1 MLSDHRHHWDTT
13 EEHVRRR
20 PDCVKCS
27 ATGVDI
33 EGMPT
38 LVAVFKGR
46 DDSEVVLDRLA
57 EHGIDRA
64 SVGLVW
70 REKTVRK
77 AEDIEVVTYVD
88 HFEEP
93 RIEVKKGALGGVI
106 GGATAGAGSVL
117 LATAGIAIGPGIA
130 SILGTGAGVA
140 AAAAAVAGAASGGV
154 SGGVIGALLSV
165 ADHDATKVTTTET
178 QYVEYVETDGF
189 VLTFD
194 YEEQASDQLAVVLQ
208 EVGVDDISL
217 LGETGKHLRTR
228 L

>member
-1 MLSDHRHHWDTT
+1 
-13 EEHVRRR
+13 V
-20 PDCVKCS
+20 
-27 ATGVDI
+27 
-33 EGMPT
+33 PT
-38 LVAVFKGR
+38 LIAVFTGR
-46 DDSEVVLDRLA
+46 DDTETVLNRLA
-57 EHGIDRA
+57 EHGIDRG
-64 SVGLVW
+64 SIGLVW
-70 REKTVRK
+70 REKTVRR

-88 HFEEP
+88 HFEAPMAEA
-93 RIEVKKGALGGVI
+93 KKGVLGGVI
-106 GGATAGAGSVL
+106 GGATAGAGTVL

-130 SILGTGAGVA
+130 SILGTGVGVA

-165 ADHDATKVTTTET
+165 ADNDATKVTTTET

-194 YEEQASDQLAVVLQ
+194 YEDQDSDDLASALQ